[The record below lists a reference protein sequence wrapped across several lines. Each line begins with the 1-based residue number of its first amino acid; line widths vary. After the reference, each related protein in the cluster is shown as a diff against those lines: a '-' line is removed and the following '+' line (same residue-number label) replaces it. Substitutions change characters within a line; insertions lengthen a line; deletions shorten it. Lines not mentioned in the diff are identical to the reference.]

1 MRSMTLHIVLRTIS
15 INTNGGYEEN
25 LDINKAKMNTE
36 NKKLEELTLDEM
48 KDLKIEFAPGCFDN
62 FEGTQEELDEL
73 MSSITEMFRT
83 GEAKNARRL
92 DLDDLDDEDMEM
104 LKRIYEQESQAK
116 ERKLQ

>member
-1 MRSMTLHIVLRTIS
+1 
-15 INTNGGYEEN
+15 
-25 LDINKAKMNTE
+25 MNTE
-36 NKKLEELTLDEM
+36 NKTLQELSLDEM

-73 MSSITEMFRT
+73 MTSITEMFRT

-92 DLDDLDDEDMEM
+92 DLDDLDKEDLEM
-104 LKRIYEQESQAK
+104 LERIYEQESQAK

>member
-1 MRSMTLHIVLRTIS
+1 MHSTIQHTVFLITL
-15 INTNGGYEEN
+15 ININGGYEEN
-25 LDINKAKMNTE
+25 LDTNKANMNTE

-73 MSSITEMFRT
+73 MSSIIEMFRT